1 MPFSTPLRL
10 LFATSEI
17 APWVKTGGLG
27 DVASAL
33 PEALFH
39 FGLDV
44 RVLVPAYPALKAA
57 FPDARTLVG
66 LAALG
71 GILPSCRVME
81 ATAPSGLTLW
91 LLDCPDLFVRPGGP
105 YQTPEGADWP
115 DNPLRFAL
123 LSRVAAILSSGA
135 SPLDWQPQVVH
146 GNDWQTGLIP
156 AYLHYLPGRRPG
168 SVMTIHNLAF
178 QGNFDQ
184 QWLPDLGL
192 SWDAWRPEGVEFHG
206 YLSFLKA
213 GMYYCDRITTVS
225 PTYAKEI
232 CTEALGFG
240 MDGLLLHRAPVLSG
254 ILNGIDE
261 SAWNPAADPALAA
274 PYDLDHLEGKAAN
287 KAALQSL
294 MGLEVTADRPL
305 LGVVSRL
312 THQKGLDWVAEVG
325 EQLVQSGMQLA
336 ILGSGERALQQDFS
350 DLAARYPGSVGVR
363 IGYDESLSHQIEA
376 GADIFLM
383 PSRFE
388 PCGLNQMYSLRY
400 GTPPLVRPTGGLAD
414 TVNDCTDASLADGS
428 ATGFIMPGA
437 DTESLLTTVYRAV
450 ARWRDKDGWRTLQR
464 NGMSRDFSWTR
475 AAESYAR
482 LYREIT

>member
-1 MPFSTPLRL
+1 MPNRLRL

-27 DVASAL
+27 DVAAAL
-33 PEALFH
+33 PEALH
-39 FGLDV
+39 RSGMDV
-44 RVLVPAYPALKAA
+44 RVLVPAYPAMKAA
-57 FPDARTLVG
+57 FPNAHTLVG
-66 LAALG
+66 IAAPG
-71 GILPSCRVME
+71 GILPSCRVQE
-81 ATAPSGLTLW
+81 VTAPSGLILW
-91 LLDCPDLFVRPGGP
+91 LLDCPELFVRPGGP

-123 LSRVAAILSSGA
+123 LSRVAAILSSGT
-135 SPLDWQPQVVH
+135 SPLEWQPDVVH

-168 SVMTIHNLAF
+168 TVMTLHNLAF

-184 QWLPDLGL
+184 QWLPELGL
-192 SWDAWRPEGVEFHG
+192 PWDAWRPEGVEFHG

-213 GMYYCDRITTVS
+213 GMYFCDRITTVS

-240 MDGLLLHRAPVLSG
+240 MDGLLRHRAPVLSG

-261 SAWNPAADPALAA
+261 AVWNPAGDPALVAA
-274 PYDLDHLEGKAAN
+274 YDKDHLDGKAAN
-287 KAALQSL
+287 KAELQRL
-294 MGLEVTADRPL
+294 MGLDVTTDKPL

-325 EQLVQSGMQLA
+325 ERLVQSGMQLV
-336 ILGSGERALQQDFS
+336 ILGSGERALQQSFS
-350 DLAARYPGSVGVR
+350 ELAARYPCCVRVR
-363 IGYDESLSHQIEA
+363 IGYDEALSHQIEA
-376 GADIFLM
+376 GSDIFLM

-414 TVNDCTDASLADGS
+414 TVTDCNDATLADGS
-428 ATGFIMPGA
+428 ANGFVMPGDDA
-437 DTESLLTTVYRAV
+437 EALLSTIYRAV
-450 ARWRDKDGWRTLQR
+450 GRWRDTGAWRALQR

-475 AAESYAR
+475 AAKAYEE
-482 LYREIT
+482 LYRQII